1 MAQKHLRDVE
11 AALRNV
17 ERAQERLRD
26 AILAASESGETLRDI
41 GERAG
46 LSPQRVHQIIRA
58 STAEP

>member
-11 AALRNV
+11 RALKRV

-26 AILAASESGETLRDI
+26 AIVAASESGETLRDI
-41 GERAG
+41 GERAQ

-58 STAEP
+58 HGGG